1 VTNYLWVLFTI
12 VAAMGQTARNA
23 MQRDLTPRLGAAGA
37 TQVRFLFGFPF
48 ALMFL
53 IGVAVWTHASLP
65 KFGTRF
71 DLWTIAG
78 AVTQVGGTALML
90 LTMERRSFVVTIAY
104 LKVEPVLVALFGFLF
119 LGDIV
124 TWPMAGAIGV
134 AMAGVMLLSLKPSS
148 GILTPGWRPAALGLA
163 AAALF
168 GLSSIAYRGAILALN
183 SNMERGNYV
192 MAATFS
198 LTCGLLLQT
207 VILWPYLIVKRRETL
222 KAVLRLWRPSL
233 LTGLAGAAASEFW
246 FLAFA
251 LATVASVR
259 TLALIEIVFAQGVS
273 RFVFKNKTTLR
284 EALGIAVLIAG
295 AIWLVR
301 AQP

>member
-1 VTNYLWVLFTI
+1 VTGYLWVIFTI
-12 VAAMGQTARNA
+12 VAAVGQTARNA
-23 MQRDLTPRLGAAGA
+23 MQQGLTPSLGAAGA

-48 ALMFL
+48 ALLFL
-53 IGVAVWTHASLP
+53 IGVALWSHAPLPMLDFAFGAWTV
-65 KFGTRF
+65 
-71 DLWTIAG
+71 AG
-78 AVTQVGGTALML
+78 AITQVGGTALML

-104 LKVEPVLVALFGFLF
+104 LKTEPVLVALFGFLF

-124 TWPMAGAIGV
+124 TWPMAGAIGM
-134 AMAGVMLLSLKPSS
+134 AMAGVLLLSLKPGSHVLAS
-148 GILTPGWRPAALGLA
+148 GWRAAALGLA

-168 GLSSIAYRGAILALN
+168 GLSAIGYRGAILAAG
-183 SNMERGNYV
+183 GNYV

-207 VILWPYLIVKRRETL
+207 LVLWPYLIVRRRNDL
-222 KAVLRLWRPSL
+222 KAILRLWRPSL
-233 LTGLAGAAASEFW
+233 LAGFAGAAASEFW

-251 LATVASVR
+251 LATAASVR

-273 RFVFKNKTTLR
+273 RLVFKHRTTPR
-284 EALGIAVLIAG
+284 EAIGITVLIAG

-301 AQP
+301 SQP

>member
-1 VTNYLWVLFTI
+1 MTNSIWVLFTLI
-12 VAAMGQTARNA
+12 AAVGQTARNA

-48 ALMFL
+48 ALVFL
-53 IGVAVWTHASLP
+53 ISVMLWTHAPLPRSSLS
-65 KFGTRF
+65 F
-71 DLWTIAG
+71 DLWTLVG

-104 LKVEPVLVALFGFLF
+104 LKTEPVIVALFGFLF

-124 TWPMAGAIGV
+124 TWPMAGAIGL
-134 AMAGVMLLSLKPSS
+134 AMAGVMLLSLKPGSD
-148 GILTPGWRPAALGLA
+148 ILTSGWRPALLGLA

-168 GLSSIAYRGAILALN
+168 ALSSIAYRGAILAAG
-183 SNMERGNYV
+183 GNYV
-192 MAATFS
+192 MAASFS
-198 LTCGLLLQT
+198 LTSGLLLQT
-207 VILWPYLIVKRRETL
+207 VILWPYLMFKRRDTL
-222 KAVLRLWRPSL
+222 GAILRLWRPSL
-233 LTGLAGAAASEFW
+233 LAGFAGAAASEFW

-251 LATVASVR
+251 LATAASVR
-259 TLALIEIVFAQGVS
+259 TLALIEIAFAQGVS
-273 RFVFKNKTTLR
+273 RFVFKNKTTPR

>member
-1 VTNYLWVLFTI
+1 VTNSLWVLFTI

-48 ALMFL
+48 ALIFL
-53 IGVAVWTHASLP
+53 IGVALSTHAPLP
-65 KFGTRF
+65 KFNTGF
-71 DLWTIAG
+71 ELWTVAG

-104 LKVEPVLVALFGFLF
+104 LKTEPVLVALFGFLF

-134 AMAGVMLLSLKPSS
+134 AMAGVMLLSLKPGSA
-148 GILTPGWRPAALGLA
+148 ILAPGWRPAALGLA
-163 AAALF
+163 AAILF
-168 GLSSIAYRGAILALN
+168 GLSSIAYRGAILAAG
-183 SNMERGNYV
+183 GNYV

-207 VILWPYLIVKRRETL
+207 VILWPYLMVKRRDTL
-222 KAVLRLWRPSL
+222 KDILRLWRPSL
-233 LTGLAGAAASEFW
+233 LAGLAGAAASEFW

-251 LATVASVR
+251 LATAASVR

>member
-1 VTNYLWVLFTI
+1 MTNSFWVLFTI

-48 ALMFL
+48 ALIFL
-53 IGVAVWTHASLP
+53 IGVTLWTRAPLP
-65 KFGTRF
+65 QFSTGF
-71 DLWTIAG
+71 DLWTILG

-104 LKVEPVLVALFGFLF
+104 LKTEPVLVALFGFLF

-134 AMAGVMLLSLKPSS
+134 AMAGVMLLSLKPGSDL
-148 GILTPGWRPAALGLA
+148 LTPGWRPAALGLA
-163 AAALF
+163 AASLF

-183 SNMERGNYV
+183 NDMGGGNYV
-192 MAATFS
+192 MGATFS

-207 VILWPYLIVKRRETL
+207 VILWPYLIVKRRDTL
-222 KAVLRLWRPSL
+222 KAILRLWRPSL
-233 LTGLAGAAASEFW
+233 MAGLAGAAASEFW

-251 LATVASVR
+251 LATAASVR

-273 RFVFKNKTTLR
+273 RFVFKNKTTPR
-284 EALGIAVLIAG
+284 ETVGIAVLIAG

>member
-1 VTNYLWVLFTI
+1 MTNSFWVLFTI
-12 VAAMGQTARNA
+12 VAAMGQTARNT

-48 ALMFL
+48 ALIFL
-53 IGVAVWTHASLP
+53 IGVALWTHAPLP
-65 KFGTRF
+65 KFNTGF
-71 DLWTIAG
+71 ELWTVVG
-78 AVTQVGGTALML
+78 AVTQVGGTAMML

-104 LKVEPVLVALFGFLF
+104 LKTEPVLVALFGFLF

-134 AMAGVMLLSLKPSS
+134 AMAGVMLLSLKPGSA
-148 GILTPGWRPAALGLA
+148 ILAPGWRPAALGLA
-163 AAALF
+163 AASLF
-168 GLSSIAYRGAILALN
+168 GLSSIAYRGAILAAG
-183 SNMERGNYV
+183 GNYV

-207 VILWPYLIVKRRETL
+207 LILWPYLMMKRRDTL
-222 KAVLRLWRPSL
+222 KAILRLWRPSL
-233 LTGLAGAAASEFW
+233 LAGLAGAAASEFW

-251 LATVASVR
+251 LATAASVR

>member
-1 VTNYLWVLFTI
+1 VTNSLWVLFTI

-48 ALMFL
+48 ALIFL
-53 IGVAVWTHASLP
+53 IGVALWTHAPLP
-65 KFGTRF
+65 QFSTGF
-71 DLWTIAG
+71 DLWTILG

-104 LKVEPVLVALFGFLF
+104 LKTEPVLVALFGFLF

-124 TWPMAGAIGV
+124 TWPMAGAIGL
-134 AMAGVMLLSLKPSS
+134 AMAGVMLLSLKPGSDL
-148 GILTPGWRPAALGLA
+148 LTPGWRPAALGLA
-163 AAALF
+163 AASLF

-183 SNMERGNYV
+183 NDMGGGNYV
-192 MAATFS
+192 MGATFS

-207 VILWPYLIVKRRETL
+207 VILWPYLIVKRRDTL
-222 KAVLRLWRPSL
+222 KAILRLWRPSL
-233 LTGLAGAAASEFW
+233 MAGLAGAAASEFW

-251 LATVASVR
+251 LATAASVR

-273 RFVFKNKTTLR
+273 RFVFKNKTTPR
-284 EALGIAVLIAG
+284 ETVGIAVLIAG

>member
-1 VTNYLWVLFTI
+1 VTNSFWVLFTI
-12 VAAMGQTARNA
+12 VAAMGQTARNT

-48 ALMFL
+48 ALIFL
-53 IGVAVWTHASLP
+53 IGVALWTHAPLP
-65 KFGTRF
+65 KFNTGF
-71 DLWTIAG
+71 ELWTVVG
-78 AVTQVGGTALML
+78 AVTQVGGTAMML

-104 LKVEPVLVALFGFLF
+104 LKTEPVLVALFGFLF

-134 AMAGVMLLSLKPSS
+134 AMAGVMLLSLKPGSA
-148 GILTPGWRPAALGLA
+148 ILAPGWRPAALGLA
-163 AAALF
+163 AASLF
-168 GLSSIAYRGAILALN
+168 GLSSIAYRGAILAAG
-183 SNMERGNYV
+183 GNYV

-207 VILWPYLIVKRRETL
+207 LILWPYLMMKRRDTL
-222 KAVLRLWRPSL
+222 KAILRLWRPSL
-233 LTGLAGAAASEFW
+233 LAGLAGAAASEFW

-251 LATVASVR
+251 LATAASVR